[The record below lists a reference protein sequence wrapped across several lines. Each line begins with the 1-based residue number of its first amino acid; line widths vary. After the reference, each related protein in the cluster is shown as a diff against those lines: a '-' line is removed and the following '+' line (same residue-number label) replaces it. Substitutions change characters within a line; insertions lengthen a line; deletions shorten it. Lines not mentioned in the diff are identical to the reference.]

1 MLLSR
6 DLFYLDLPSH
16 ALLDISNT
24 RFNNATAAEPA
35 ATTTAAMAGQQP
47 TIVSIP
53 VTAGDYLLSA
63 SSSSSSPSANSL
75 ITINGQLPTVS
86 DGSGGDLL
94 SLNDQLVTVT
104 SQSIAEVVEGD
115 LSSLA
120 GGGEITESMVRE
132 AVYSPSSQVTH

>member
-35 ATTTAAMAGQQP
+35 ATTTDAMAGQPP

-53 VTAGDYLLSA
+53 VTAADYLLSA
-63 SSSSSSPSANSL
+63 SSSSPSANGL